1 MSTLELDSS
10 QIEIILL
17 DLDSPDFTVIFDI

>member
-10 QIEIILL
+10 HIEIILL